1 MFTLLL
7 NLLRGTYPDLYEILL
22 EPYLPTHNYATRI
35 DFRYPL
41 ITCEVERR
49 AVSSQLILLHNAVPN
64 NFLNEDT
71 SICNLV
77 KKYRRSLLGI

>member
-7 NLLRGTYPDLYEILL
+7 NLLRGTLPDFYEILL
-22 EPYLPTHNYATRI
+22 EPYLPTHNYATRTQ
-35 DFRYPL
+35 FRFPL

-49 AVSSQLILLHNAVPN
+49 AVSSQLILLHNAVPSN
-64 NFLNEDT
+64 LLIEDI

-77 KKYRRSLLGI
+77 KKYRKYLLEM